1 MAKPDWSELQSRFLS
16 EHAESGVSPREWCES
31 QGLNYA
37 TARRYIKH
45 PIAQKTAQVRNKRK
59 NNTAQVRKS
68 KPPPTNGL
76 TRGHRRSVV
85 HSGYAK
91 YMPDSDELFEDA
103 QGLDLMQ
110 ELIFVRARTLSAT
123 KVLGKLRND
132 FESAQEAEMRME
144 IAKQISGAEQAIDRN
159 LARVESLERTISGL
173 GLDRENLA
181 KIIADTAFRVAA
193 TGKTKLEC
201 EKIGRELADDSE
213 ENEAVPVSV
222 SINVVDARVRGS
234 EDDSTNA

>member
-45 PIAQKTAQVRNKRK
+45 PIAQKS
-59 NNTAQVRKS
+59 AQVRKKRNEIAQRKKGGNPSPS
-68 KPPPTNGL
+68 KKFTIGNSAS
-76 TRGHRRSVV
+76 TI

-91 YMPDSDELFEDA
+91 YMPDSDELFADA

-132 FESAQEAEMRME
+132 FESAQEAEVRVE

-193 TGKTKLEC
+193 TDKTGLEADKLRKEVS
-201 EKIGRELADDSE
+201 ADKADHPITRME
-213 ENEAVPVSV
+213 VVIVGENNQNDP
-222 SINVVDARVRGS
+222 NT
-234 EDDSTNA
+234 STG

>member
-37 TARRYIKH
+37 TARRYIKN

-59 NNTAQVRKS
+59 NKTAQVRKS

-76 TRGHRRSVV
+76 TPGHRRSVI

-91 YMPDSDELFEDA
+91 YMPDSDELFADA

-132 FESAQEAEMRME
+132 FESAQDAEGRVE

-193 TGKTKLEC
+193 TDKTGLEADKLRKEVS
-201 EKIGRELADDSE
+201 ADKADHPITRME
-213 ENEAVPVSV
+213 VVIVGENNQNDP
-222 SINVVDARVRGS
+222 NT
-234 EDDSTNA
+234 STG